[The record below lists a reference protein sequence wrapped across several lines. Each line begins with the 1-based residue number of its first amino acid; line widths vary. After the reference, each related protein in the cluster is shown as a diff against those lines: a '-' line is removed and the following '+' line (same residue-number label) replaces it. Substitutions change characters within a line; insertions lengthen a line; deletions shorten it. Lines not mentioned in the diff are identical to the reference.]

1 MNKLTA
7 AQKQKLDQTA
17 PEPNAAAA
25 PIAPSSILQSAI
37 DRQEKDL
44 ADLQTELDR
53 LADDFATRAA
63 AMVRQGLQDSY
74 SRARQRIGAIDL
86 SFFGTGEDLPP
97 SMTSGRSS
105 TIDIPSLPSIEA
117 TP

>member
-1 MNKLTA
+1 MP
-7 AQKQKLDQTA
+7 KQLKPPSDL
-17 PEPNAAAA
+17 
-25 PIAPSSILQSAI
+25 PIEELPTLVTAPSSILQSAI

-53 LADDFATRAA
+53 LADEFATRAA

-74 SRARQRIGAIDL
+74 SRARQQIGAIDL
-86 SFFGTGEDLPP
+86 SFFGNGDDLPP
-97 SMTSGRSS
+97 A
-105 TIDIPSLPSIEA
+105 IDIPSLPSIEA

>member
-17 PEPNAAAA
+17 HEPNDPAA
-25 PIAPSSILQSAI
+25 APSSILQSAI

-86 SFFGTGEDLPP
+86 SFFGNGDDLPP
-97 SMTSGRSS
+97 A
-105 TIDIPSLPSIEA
+105 IDIPSLPSIEA

>member
-1 MNKLTA
+1 MPDSSTKVPSEAT
-7 AQKQKLDQTA
+7 
-17 PEPNAAAA
+17 

-37 DRQEKDL
+37 DRQEQDL

-53 LADDFATRAA
+53 LADQFATRAA

-74 SRARQRIGAIDL
+74 SLARQRIGAIDL
-86 SFFGTGEDLPP
+86 SFFGNGEEINPA
-97 SMTSGRSS
+97 
-105 TIDIPSLPSIEA
+105 IDIPSLPSIEV

>member
-17 PEPNAAAA
+17 DEPNDPAA
-25 PIAPSSILQSAI
+25 PPVAASSILQSAI

-53 LADDFATRAA
+53 LADEFATRAA

-97 SMTSGRSS
+97 A
-105 TIDIPSLPSIEA
+105 IDIPSLPSIEA
-117 TP
+117 TS

>member
-1 MNKLTA
+1 MPLNDAKL
-7 AQKQKLDQTA
+7 KKSVQTA
-17 PEPNAAAA
+17 HEPNDPAAA
-25 PIAPSSILQSAI
+25 PVAPSSILQSAI

-44 ADLQTELDR
+44 ADLQTELDH

-74 SRARQRIGAIDL
+74 SRARQQIGAIDL
-86 SFFGTGEDLPP
+86 SFFGNGEDLPP
-97 SMTSGRSS
+97 A
-105 TIDIPSLPSIEA
+105 IDIPSLPSIEA

>member
-17 PEPNAAAA
+17 HDPEAA
-25 PIAPSSILQSAI
+25 PVAPVAPSSILQSAI
-37 DRQEKDL
+37 DRQEQDL

-74 SRARQRIGAIDL
+74 SRARQKIGAIDL
-86 SFFGTGEDLPP
+86 SFFGDGDDLPP
-97 SMTSGRSS
+97 A
-105 TIDIPSLPSIEA
+105 IDIPSLPSIEA